1 MSDQGIAARGERA
14 ARELAETTE
23 AFEALKR
30 AMIEEL
36 IATPVGQTLK
46 IERLHMGL
54 QQLDGVRKALVQV
67 VNHGAIARQAL
78 AVETGLF
85 RPG

>member
-1 MSDQGIAARGERA
+1 MSEQQTAARGERA
-14 ARELAETTE
+14 MTELAETAA
-23 AFEALKR
+23 AFERLRA

-36 IATPVGQTLK
+36 VATPVGQTLK

-67 VNHGAIARQAL
+67 VNHGAVARQAL
-78 AVETGLF
+78 ASETGLL